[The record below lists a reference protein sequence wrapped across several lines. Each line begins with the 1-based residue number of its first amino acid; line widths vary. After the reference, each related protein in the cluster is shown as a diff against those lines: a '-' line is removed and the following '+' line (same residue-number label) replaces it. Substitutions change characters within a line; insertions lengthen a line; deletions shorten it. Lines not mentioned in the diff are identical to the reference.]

1 MSVARSR
8 LGTICIGLLVSLCTA
23 IACAAADPMPRARP
37 ESVGLSAERLA
48 RLTPVLKS
56 YVDSGKLA
64 GSVTLIARRG
74 KLVYLE
80 ALGAADR
87 EAHVPMRT
95 DTVFRIA
102 SQTKALVAVG
112 TLMLVEQGKLLLTD
126 PVGKYLPEFA
136 HTKVAVVKES
146 GGYDV
151 VDAKRPITIRDLLT
165 HTSGIGYGNGVA
177 ADRWKQAGIQGYYF
191 ADRNEPIAETVP
203 RMAALPF
210 DAQPGER
217 WIYGYNFDILG
228 AVIEHVSGQ
237 PLDEYLR
244 KQILE
249 PLGMSETTF
258 YLRQEQRGRLAA
270 VYGRNSTG
278 ALERGPEQGATGQ
291 GAYDEGPR
299 RSFSGGAG
307 LLATAGD
314 YSRFLQMM
322 LNGGQFQ
329 GKRLLS
335 RKTVELMTSD
345 QLNGVAFRPGTGEG
359 LGFSVLKDVGARGD
373 PGSVGEF
380 GWGGAYHSIY
390 WVDPRE
396 QLVVVYLTQLN
407 PAGDID
413 DFGKLRAL
421 IYQAIVD

>member
-1 MSVARSR
+1 
-8 LGTICIGLLVSLCTA
+8 
-23 IACAAADPMPRARP
+23 MPRARP
-37 ESVGLSAERLA
+37 EAVGLSAERLA

-56 YVDSGKLA
+56 YVDSGTLA

-74 KLVYLE
+74 KLVYLQ
-80 ALGAADR
+80 ALGTADR
-87 EAHVPMRT
+87 EANTPMRT
-95 DTVFRIA
+95 DTMFRIA
-102 SQTKALVAVG
+102 SQTKGIVAVG
-112 TLMLVEQGKLLLTD
+112 TMMLVEQGKLLLTD

-136 HTKVAVVKES
+136 HTKVAVIKET

-151 VDAKRPITIRDLLT
+151 VDAKRPIAIRDLLL
-165 HTSGIGYGNGVA
+165 HTSGISYGRGIA
-177 ADRWKQAGIQGYYF
+177 ADRWQEAGIQGYYF
-191 ADRNEPIAETVP
+191 ADRNEPVGATVS

-217 WIYGYNFDILG
+217 WVYGYSFDILG
-228 AVIEHVSGQ
+228 AVIERVSGQ

-244 KQILE
+244 KQIFE
-249 PLGMSETTF
+249 PLGMSDATF
-258 YLRQEQRGRLAA
+258 YLRQDQRGRLAV
-270 VYGRNSTG
+270 VYGKGSAG
-278 ALERGPEQGATGQ
+278 SLERRPEQGETGQ
-291 GAYDEGPR
+291 GAYVEGPR

-307 LLATAGD
+307 LLATASD
-314 YSRFLQMM
+314 YSRFLQML
-322 LNGGQFQ
+322 LNGGQFE

-345 QLNGVAFRPGTGEG
+345 HLNGIAFRPGTGEG
-359 LGFSVLKDVGARGD
+359 LGFSVVKDLGARGD

-380 GWGGAYHSIY
+380 GWGGAYHSTY

-396 QLVVVYLTQLN
+396 QLVVIYLTQLN

>member
-1 MSVARSR
+1 MLA
-8 LGTICIGLLVSLCTA
+8 SLCAA
-23 IACAAADPMPRARP
+23 IACAADPLPRARP
-37 ESVGLSAERLA
+37 ESVGLSTERLA

-56 YVDSGKLA
+56 YVDSGQLA

-87 EAHVPMRT
+87 EAHTPMRT
-95 DTVFRIA
+95 DSMFRIA
-102 SQTKALVAVG
+102 SQSKGIVAVG
-112 TLMLVEQGKLLLTD
+112 TMMLIEQGKLLLTD

-136 HTKVAVVKES
+136 HTKVAVVKET

-165 HTSGIGYGNGVA
+165 HTSGISYGSGIA

-191 ADRNEPIAETVP
+191 ADRNEPIGETVS
-203 RMAALPF
+203 RMASLPF

-217 WIYGYNFDILG
+217 WVYGYSFDILG
-228 AVIEHVSGQ
+228 AIIERVSGQ

-244 KQILE
+244 KQIFE
-249 PLGMSETTF
+249 PLGMADTTF
-258 YLRQEQRGRLAA
+258 YLRQDQRGRLTS
-270 VYGRNSTG
+270 VYGRDATG
-278 ALERGPEQGATGQ
+278 SLQRGPEQGATGQ
-291 GAYDEGPR
+291 GAYVEGPR

-322 LNGGQFQ
+322 LNGGQFE

-335 RKTVELMTSD
+335 RKTVELMTVD
-345 QLNGVAFRPGTGEG
+345 QLNGTAFRPGSGEGMG
-359 LGFSVLKDVGARGD
+359 LGFFVVKDLGARGQ

-380 GWGGAYHSIY
+380 GWGGAYHSTY

-407 PAGDID
+407 PFGDID

>member
-1 MSVARSR
+1 
-8 LGTICIGLLVSLCTA
+8 
-23 IACAAADPMPRARP
+23 
-37 ESVGLSAERLA
+37 
-48 RLTPVLKS
+48 
-56 YVDSGKLA
+56 
-64 GSVTLIARRG
+64 
-74 KLVYLE
+74 VYLE

-87 EAHVPMRT
+87 EAHTPMRT
-95 DTVFRIA
+95 DSMFRIA
-102 SQTKALVAVG
+102 SQSKGIVAVG
-112 TLMLVEQGKLLLTD
+112 TMMLIEQGKLLLTD

-136 HTKVAVVKES
+136 HTKVAVVKET

-165 HTSGIGYGNGVA
+165 HTSGISYGSGIA

-191 ADRNEPIAETVP
+191 ADRNEPIGETVS
-203 RMAALPF
+203 RMASLPF

-217 WIYGYNFDILG
+217 WVYGYSFDILG
-228 AVIEHVSGQ
+228 AIIERVSGQ

-244 KQILE
+244 KQIFE
-249 PLGMSETTF
+249 PLGMADTTF
-258 YLRQEQRGRLAA
+258 YLRQDQRGRLTS
-270 VYGRNSTG
+270 VYGRDATG
-278 ALERGPEQGATGQ
+278 SLQRGPEQGATGQ
-291 GAYDEGPR
+291 GAYVEGPR

-322 LNGGQFQ
+322 LNGGQFE

-335 RKTVELMTSD
+335 RKTVELMTVD
-345 QLNGVAFRPGTGEG
+345 QLNGTAFRPGSGEGMG
-359 LGFSVLKDVGARGD
+359 LGFFVVKDLGARGQ

-380 GWGGAYHSIY
+380 GWGGAFHSTY

-407 PAGDID
+407 PFGDID